1 MHRKYASTVRWSS
14 VSISVCHRSAI
25 YIHAS
30 MYPHIHVYIRIY
42 KHVYIYHII
51 HASMYPHIHV
61 YIRIY
66 KHVYIYTALR
76 LRGPTRVRMVTLLA
90 TLNLSLEPYTRSTRD
105 LCANGVVAHEVPR
118 D

>member
-25 YIHAS
+25 Y
-30 MYPHIHVYIRIY
+30 
-42 KHVYIYHII
+42 I